1 MKRIVHIDGD
11 IIVYS
16 VGFASNDDHISF
28 AKHSVKVLI
37 NRIVRETDADEFV
50 VHLTG
55 KDNFRDDLAT
65 IQGYKA
71 NRKDTPKPVHYK
83 ELRSYIEVKY
93 KAHVAE
99 GQEAD
104 DTMGILATIDDG
116 DTHIIATL
124 DKDLNMIPCWHYN
137 WRKDELFEVVQP
149 DADKFFIVQLLTG
162 DSTDNIPGLKRIT
175 GKVAT
180 KKIKEYCSEPDEF
193 TECIER
199 VRETYK
205 EKDSSI
211 DVDAVLHEI
220 GNLLWIRRDGY
231 ETWESYYEECSKKEE
246 EVTSGL

>member
-1 MKRIVHIDGD
+1 MKTITHIDGD

-16 VGFASNDDHISF
+16 VGFAANDDPIAF
-28 AKHSVKVLI
+28 AKHSVKLLI
-37 NRIVRETDADEFV
+37 NRIVDRTEADEYV

-55 KDNFRDDLAT
+55 KGNFRDELAT
-65 IQGYKA
+65 IQGYKE

-83 ELRSYIEVKY
+83 ELRNYLETKY
-93 KAHVAE
+93 KAHIAT
-99 GQEAD
+99 GMEAD
-104 DTMGILATIDDG
+104 DTMGIQATSNDG
-116 DTHIIATL
+116 DNHVIATL

-175 GKVAT
+175 GSMAT

-193 TECIER
+193 TVCIER
-199 VRETYK
+199 IRETYK
-205 EKDSSI
+205 EKAEDI
-211 DVDAVLHEI
+211 DVDSVLHEI

-231 ETWESYYEECSKKEE
+231 DTWESYYEECRKTQEE
-246 EVTSGL
+246 DT